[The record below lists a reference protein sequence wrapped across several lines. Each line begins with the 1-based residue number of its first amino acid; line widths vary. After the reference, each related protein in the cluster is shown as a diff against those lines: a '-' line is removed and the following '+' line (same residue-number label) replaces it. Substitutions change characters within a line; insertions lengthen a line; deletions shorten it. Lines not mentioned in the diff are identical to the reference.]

1 MVYKSPQVILQL
13 YKYLV
18 QPHMEYCSAVWRP
31 HLQKDSKIIR
41 KSTASYDE
49 NDTRLQ
55 AHTYGNLEG
64 TSRKFFSIISGS
76 KIVYQTER

>member
-18 QPHMEYCSAVWRP
+18 QPHLEYCAVVWRP
-31 HLQKDSKIIR
+31 HLQKHSKIIR

-55 AHTYGNLEG
+55 AHTIW
-64 TSRKFFSIISGS
+64 S
-76 KIVYQTER
+76 

>member
-18 QPHMEYCSAVWRP
+18 QPHLEYCAVVWRP

-41 KSTASYDE
+41 KSAASYDE

-55 AHTYGNLEG
+55 VHT
-64 TSRKFFSIISGS
+64 I
-76 KIVYQTER
+76 